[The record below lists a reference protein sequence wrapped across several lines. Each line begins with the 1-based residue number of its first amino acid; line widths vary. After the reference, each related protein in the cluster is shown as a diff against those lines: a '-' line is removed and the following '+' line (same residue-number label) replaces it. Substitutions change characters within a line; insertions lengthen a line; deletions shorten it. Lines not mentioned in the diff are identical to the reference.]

1 MKRSAKGRDM
11 RELGSV
17 KTARARELLNQ
28 LESPELGID
37 KIVKMTIGLSFL
49 WALIVYT
56 VTVIGL
62 ISVSCHIIFACVNNN
77 RVIVTRIFKF
87 I

>member
-1 MKRSAKGRDM
+1 MN
-11 RELGSV
+11 LGALKQHEQESS
-17 KTARARELLNQ
+17 ES

-37 KIVKMTIGLSFL
+37 KIVKMMTGLSFL

-77 RVIVTRIFKF
+77 RVNSYTHF
-87 I
+87 

>member
-1 MKRSAKGRDM
+1 MNRYEITKTAGLGCSENFVGQREELVLNTFVGLQAVKRSAKGRDM

-37 KIVKMTIGLSFL
+37 KIVKMMIGLPFL
-49 WALIVYT
+49 
-56 VTVIGL
+56 
-62 ISVSCHIIFACVNNN
+62 
-77 RVIVTRIFKF
+77 
-87 I
+87 